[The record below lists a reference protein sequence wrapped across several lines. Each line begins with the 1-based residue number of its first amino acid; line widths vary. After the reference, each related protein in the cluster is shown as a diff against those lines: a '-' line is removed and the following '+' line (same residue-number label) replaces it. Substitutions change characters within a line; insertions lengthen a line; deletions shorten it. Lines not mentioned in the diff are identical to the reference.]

1 MIKKFFLLFLII
13 LSVGI
18 FLKSCLRADIPEEN
32 DIEKEKIAALSQNYD
47 YNFSAPKNIT
57 INGVDYL
64 QTQVPLGKFGGKLI
78 SSTIGE
84 GPKTFNSWNSK
95 DATSSSM
102 ADIMFDGLVTTNVYT
117 GKVEPKL
124 AKEFSI
130 SPDGKEYIFKI
141 RKGLKWSD
149 GRDLNAKDV
158 YFTYNTIIRE
168 GFGNTS
174 TRDSLLV
181 EGEYPKVELI
191 DNYTIKFIT
200 KEPFAPFLRL
210 LSVPIA
216 PKHVFESVCQKGK
229 SYFDSFWSSNTKPSD
244 FVTSGPFKLVEYVP
258 AQRVIF
264 KRNPNYYVINTDNKK
279 LPYLDEYVVLIVGD
293 LNNELLKFK
302 AGEIDIL
309 SLRGANVP
317 SFKKQE
323 GKSDYKIYN
332 LGPTTS
338 TMFFT
343 INLNQRK
350 DNKGK
355 FYVEEKKQKWFN
367 DKNFRSAID
376 YAIDRES
383 MIFNIT
389 NGVAKPLFT
398 AEALPSIYLNE
409 TIAQGHKRDIVL
421 AKNYLKLSGFYWDKN
436 GQLYDKDN
444 NKVEFTLYTNAGQ
457 TEREAVGVMIKQD
470 LADLGIKVNF
480 KPIEFNSLVNKL
492 TNTLDWEAA
501 IMGLTGSPL
510 EPHVGKNVW
519 NSNGPLHLFN
529 RRLNNETDILDWER
543 EIDDIYEKGALELS
557 FDKRKKLYDKYQEII
572 YEQKAIIYLYSP
584 LQIIAIRKKFGN
596 VFPTPLGGITHN
608 LEEIFVK

>member
-1 MIKKFFLLFLII
+1 MFKKISSLFLII
-13 LSVGI
+13 LTVGI
-18 FLKSCLRADIPEEN
+18 ILKSCLRADIPEKEN
-32 DIEKEKIAALSQNYD
+32 IKEKIITQTEAIPSDIKTA
-47 YNFSAPKNIT
+47 KNIT
-57 INGVDYL
+57 LNSVDYL
-64 QTQVPLGKFGGKLI
+64 QSQAPIGNFGGKLI

-84 GPKTFNSWNSK
+84 GPKTFNPWNSK
-95 DATSSSM
+95 DATSSSLS
-102 ADIMFDGLVTTNVYT
+102 DIMFDSLVTTNAYN

-124 AKEFSI
+124 AKSFTI
-130 SPDGKEYIFKI
+130 SPDGTKYTFKI
-141 RKGLKWSD
+141 RKGINWSD
-149 GRDLNAKDV
+149 GKPITAKDV
-158 YFTYNTIIRE
+158 FFTFNTIIKE

-174 TRDSLLV
+174 TRDSLLID
-181 EGEYPKVELI
+181 GEFPQIELI
-191 DNYTIKFIT
+191 DDYTIKFIT
-200 KEPFAPFLRL
+200 QKPFAPFLRL

-216 PKHVFESVCQKGK
+216 PKHIFEPVCAKGK
-229 SYFDSFWSSNTKPSD
+229 KHFDSFWSPNTKPD
-244 FVTSGPFKLVEYVP
+244 EFVTSGAFKLSEYIP

-264 KRNPNYYVINTDNKK
+264 KRNPHYYVVNTDNKK

-309 SLRGANVP
+309 SLRGSSVP
-317 SFKKQE
+317 DFKKKERQ
-323 GKSDYKIYN
+323 SNYKIYN

-343 INLNQRK
+343 INLNTRK
-350 DNKGK
+350 DDKGK
-355 FYVEEKKQKWFN
+355 FYVDEKKQKWFN

-376 YAIDRES
+376 YAIDREN
-383 MIFNIT
+383 MILNIT

-398 AEALPSIYLNE
+398 AEALPSIYLNKK
-409 TIAQGHKRDIVL
+409 IAQGHKRDITL
-421 AKNYLKLSGFYWDKN
+421 AKAFLKLSDFYWDDK

-457 TEREAVGVMIKQD
+457 TEREAIGVMIKQD

-492 TNTLDWEAA
+492 TNTLDWETT

-510 EPHVGKNVW
+510 EPHSGKNVW

-529 RRLNNETDILDWER
+529 KRLNNEQDTLHWEKELDE
-543 EIDDIYEKGALELS
+543 IYEKGALELA
-557 FDKRKKLYDKYQEII
+557 FKNRKKLYDRYQEII

-596 VFPTPLGGITHN
+596 ILPTPLGGITHN
-608 LEEIFVK
+608 LEEIFIK